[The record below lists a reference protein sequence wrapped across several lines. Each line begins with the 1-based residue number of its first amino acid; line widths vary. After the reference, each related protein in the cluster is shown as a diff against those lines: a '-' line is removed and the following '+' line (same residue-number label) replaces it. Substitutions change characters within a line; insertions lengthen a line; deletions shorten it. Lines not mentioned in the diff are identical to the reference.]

1 MFFVVG
7 IYISILKLSLVGF
20 WYTSTLDLHMDLFKP
35 FAADKWIIKDF
46 YFIFWNET
54 FHNPNFLNHFLS
66 ALILRKALC
75 PSGTWKQHGQL
86 LGSCTEPV
94 LWYQTMLHSLT
105 ESHLVNLNEWY
116 STSNVDNME
125 RLSNRAVLQAN
136 DGTVCVFACLYLSFR
151 MNRAP
156 SWTRTVE
163 AKTAKTSNLSNLN
176 RKQEREKISMN
187 LQIWSKKR

>member
-105 ESHLVNLNEWY
+105 SRILWICMNDIRPLMLITWSACQIELFYKLMMVRCVSLRVF
-116 STSNVDNME
+116 TS
-125 RLSNRAVLQAN
+125 
-136 DGTVCVFACLYLSFR
+136 
-151 MNRAP
+151 P
-156 SWTRTVE
+156 SGWTE
-163 AKTAKTSNLSNLN
+163 LPAGPG
-176 RKQEREKISMN
+176 Q
-187 LQIWSKKR
+187 